1 MGAIWRIALELFIL
15 FILLLFYYY
24 YFKEIC
30 SFKFFGVISSLEGC
44 KGFLSGFSGCL
55 HKLCSRPA
63 IKFYVLR
70 WFTWTDCG
78 IPIYDFSGFF
88 VIVCTKHA
96 QESLCRHPL
105 LVFGILCDSFGS
117 LPIPVALHRALFF
130 YWGFLMNLCTFS
142 GITLMVFQI
151 PVNVLPERFPRS
163 MLMSHLNML
172 MRCFNDR
179 WYENW
184 CVCQAS
190 FNTSTRHLIWLE
202 FGLNW
207 KWFSITSCRK
217 RLCQDSCRFFAFF
230 SAIQEIR
237 ETSLIKRHASLFQL
251 S

>member
-1 MGAIWRIALELFIL
+1 MFTACYKILRSSLIYLDRLRDSYLRFLRILCYCMYETRPRIALPSPAPCFWDSLW
-15 FILLLFYYY
+15 
-24 YFKEIC
+24 
-30 SFKFFGVISSLEGC
+30 FFWIAAHSC
-44 KGFLSGFSGCL
+44 C
-55 HKLCSRPA
+55 
-63 IKFYVLR
+63 I
-70 WFTWTDCG
+70 TT
-78 IPIYDFSGFF
+78 
-88 VIVCTKHA
+88 
-96 QESLCRHPL
+96 
-105 LVFGILCDSFGS
+105 GS
-117 LPIPVALHRALFF
+117 FF